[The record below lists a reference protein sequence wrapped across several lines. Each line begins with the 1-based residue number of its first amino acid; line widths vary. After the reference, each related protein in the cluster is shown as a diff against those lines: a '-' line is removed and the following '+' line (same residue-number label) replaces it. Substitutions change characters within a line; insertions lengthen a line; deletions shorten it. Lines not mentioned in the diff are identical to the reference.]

1 MTTTKK
7 QKIINTIYIAF
18 IVAIFAAI
26 GTGKLVYGSSN
37 DDRDRD
43 DEDVDYNVVAI
54 ELLYQWNY
62 RLSDGELT
70 YSIES
75 DDKLFNAM
83 VDIAM
88 QEWEDKL
95 YDVITFKKV
104 DNQQFNFGGADIKF
118 DRVDDIE
125 CSDEEG
131 KDWCY
136 KHGSTPDFEG
146 GDIVGAMTLIKH
158 HGDIMTGA
166 TVKIS
171 DAIVQAVV
179 DNNDGKVTKH
189 DILETIK
196 DVIKHE
202 IGHTLGL
209 GHANSSDS
217 IMYQKTD
224 STSGQRNPE
233 VTACEAYHVFVANG
247 FLDAQAILED
257 EMSDEYP
264 DEIETVEDAIE
275 KICSLDRT

>member
-1 MTTTKK
+1 MTKR
-7 QKIINTIYIAF
+7 QKVVSTIYIAF

-26 GTGKLVYGSSN
+26 GTGKLVYGSS
-37 DDRDRD
+37 DRD
-43 DEDVDYNVVAI
+43 DEQNDVDYVAI
-54 ELLYQWNY
+54 DLLYQWNY

-83 VDIAM
+83 IDIAM

-95 YDVITFKKV
+95 ADVITFKKV

-125 CSDEEG
+125 CADEEG

-146 GDIVGAMTLIKH
+146 GDVVGGRTLIKH
-158 HGDIMTGA
+158 HGNIMTGA
-166 TVKIS
+166 TVQIS
-171 DAIVQAVV
+171 DAIIQAVV
-179 DNNDGKVTKH
+179 DNNKDGDVTKH
-189 DILETIK
+189 QILETIK

-209 GHANSSDS
+209 GHANSPDS
-217 IMYQKTD
+217 LMYQKTD
-224 STSGQRNPE
+224 SGQRNPE
-233 VTACEAYHVFVANG
+233 VTSCEAYHVFITNG
-247 FLDAQAILED
+247 FLDAEAVLED

-264 DEIETVEDAIE
+264 DEVQTVEDAVE
-275 KICSLDRT
+275 KLCSLDRN